1 MSWWQYT
8 TVIYGNPIRSADF
21 EEIKSLPWN
30 ENPHIAAFIEKI
42 LLWGGEGEAFKV
54 NNMLSDRVNLHS
66 RTSFEC
72 LQSGN

>member
-21 EEIKSLPWN
+21 EEIRSLHRN

-42 LLWGGEGEAFKV
+42 LLLGGGGE
-54 NNMLSDRVNLHS
+54 SI
-66 RTSFEC
+66 
-72 LQSGN
+72 QSKQYA